1 MIMHRRGNLLDISNL
16 RVVFDTYAGQVKA
29 LNGLELWMNH
39 GERLGIVGETG
50 CGKSVTALSVMRLIE
65 EPGKIIEGSIVFEDR
80 DLALLP
86 ENVLNNVRGKDI
98 AMIFQEPIAALN
110 PVMRVGVQIIENIE
124 CQQKANEAVDDAS
137 KNLQGLDHKALQDSR
152 DPRAQKASNIQM
164 MREMLNRVGLDWQR
178 TENLYPHELSGG
190 MAQRVMI
197 AMALS
202 SKPKLLIADEPTSA
216 LDVTIQAQILN
227 LLNGLVRETQTAVLL
242 ITHAMGV
249 AAQFCDFISVMYAGN
264 VVEYGSIQAIFNNP
278 LHPYTKGLLQAV
290 PKIGRI
296 DELQSIPGIVPDL
309 IDPPTGCRFHPRC
322 TLRRPECE
330 KTQPPFEP
338 VFEQRRRA
346 EETGK
351 HHVACFIYNKD
362 R

>member
-1 MIMHRRGNLLDISNL
+1 MHRRGDLLDISNL

-29 LNGLELWMNH
+29 LNGVELWMNH

-65 EPGKIIEGSIVFEDR
+65 EPGKITEGSIVFEDK

-98 AMIFQEPIAALN
+98 AMIFQEPVAALN

-124 CQQKANEAVDDAS
+124 CQQKANEAANDAS
-137 KNLQGLDHKALQDSR
+137 KNAKGLDHKTTLQDSR
-152 DPRAQKASNIQM
+152 DSKAQKSSNIKM

-227 LLNGLVRETQTAVLL
+227 LLNSLVRETQTAVLL

-264 VVEYGSIQAIFNNP
+264 VVEYGSIHAIFNNP

-322 TLRRPECE
+322 TLRSPECD

-338 VFEQRRRA
+338 FFEQRRGA
-346 EETGK
+346 EETDR